1 MTRNLCGL
9 LASRI
14 GRSYEMTTEP
24 WICSDGVTNP
34 KLLACFASLIANSS
48 SLSKVKSSPAKVHST
63 IAEVREADL
72 AFFADK
78 HGDPIKHRYGDV
90 IDWQGTARS
99 VAHIPPYI
107 LAFDS
112 NFVEVRHANTGK
124 LVQIIKGSEVSC
136 TNDGQGFGPD
146 TDYGLDKSVEVT
158 LRHVDERGSDSYVV
172 AELVPA
178 A

>member
-1 MTRNLCGL
+1 M
-9 LASRI
+9 
-14 GRSYEMTTEP
+14 
-24 WICSDGVTNP
+24 NP
-34 KLLACFASLIANSS
+34 KLLACSASPIANFF
-48 SLSKVKSSPAKVHST
+48 SLLKVSRLPSKAHLTPAERCET
-63 IAEVREADL
+63 DL

-90 IDWQGTARS
+90 IDWQGTARN